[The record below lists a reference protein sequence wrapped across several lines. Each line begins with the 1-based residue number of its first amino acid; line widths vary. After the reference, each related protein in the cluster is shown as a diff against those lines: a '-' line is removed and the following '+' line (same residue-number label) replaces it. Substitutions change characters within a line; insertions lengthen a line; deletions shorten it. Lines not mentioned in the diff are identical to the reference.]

1 MVVDWGLADESTGGG
16 EIRLTGGC
24 HLVAGGGINI
34 TPPAPLLVLTSRV
47 QYTGNNHL
55 HLSTMN
61 FTNILLK
68 HFTRRLELRSVTFLL
83 LEILVH
89 CAIYSINTSLVQLV
103 PEISL
108 FLTRIYSTI
117 SQQTGWYR
125 EEIVAAAALSP
136 YITPSITLC
145 NTNTWDTHPQWYY

>member
-1 MVVDWGLADESTGGG
+1 ME
-16 EIRLTGGC
+16 
-24 HLVAGGGINI
+24 
-34 TPPAPLLVLTSRV
+34 
-47 QYTGNNHL
+47 
-55 HLSTMN
+55 
-61 FTNILLK
+61 LK
-68 HFTRRLELRSVTFLL
+68 SVTFLL

-125 EEIVAAAALSP
+125 EEIVAAAVVLSP
-136 YITPSITLC
+136 YITPSVTR
-145 NTNTWDTHPQWYY
+145 THGTHILSDISYYCY